1 MRSGRLLAA
10 ILPACLLLAFA
21 AGLVQLLV
29 SSMARG
35 GAEYAAFFARPD
47 YVRLLLRTWWL
58 AAATSVLCLL
68 LGYPTALFIARTR
81 LRRDLLLLVV
91 VLPWLVSIV
100 VRTYGWIVLLGNRG
114 VLNGALVGMG
124 LADRPVRLMFNAGG
138 VIVGLVHVFCPFTV
152 MTVLGSLLGQD
163 RALEEAGTSLGA
175 GPWANFRRV
184 VLPLSA
190 PGIMSA
196 LNLVYLMSTGAIVT
210 PLLLG
215 GIGDQMLGSQIYTEV
230 FQQFDFPKAA
240 VMAVLLGGSSL
251 LVIMPRRWLERRL
264 TANLPRAQG

>member
-1 MRSGRLLAA
+1 MLAA

-21 AGLVQLLV
+21 AGLVQLVL
-29 SSMARG
+29 SSLANG
-35 GAEYAAFFARPD
+35 GAEYTAFFARPD
-47 YVRLLLRTWWL
+47 YIRLLLRTWWI

-81 LRRDLLLLVV
+81 LRRDLLLLLV

-114 VLNGALVGMG
+114 VLNDAIIGLGM
-124 LADRPVRLMFNAGG
+124 ADHPVRLMFNTGG

-152 MTVLGSLLGQD
+152 MTVLGSLLQQD
-163 RALEEAGTSLGA
+163 RSLEEAGTSLGA
-175 GPWANFRRV
+175 GPWTTLRRV
-184 VLPLSA
+184 VLPLSV
-190 PGIMSA
+190 PGVMSG
-196 LNLVYLMSTGAIVT
+196 LTLVYLMSTGAIVT

-215 GIGDQMLGSQIYTEV
+215 GVGDQMLGSQIYTEV

-240 VMAVLLGGSSL
+240 VMAVLLGASSL
-251 LVIMPRRWLERRL
+251 LVIVPLRWLERRL
-264 TANLPRAQG
+264 TINMPRARG